1 MKALHLHR
9 WNVTPAEA
17 REIQI
22 LRSLLERNDQ
32 ISHVKHVAG
41 ADIAFHLRGRG
52 SWRTGEGRAIAGVIV
67 YRFPEMEEVES
78 L

>member
-22 LRSLLERNDQ
+22 QLSRRLERNDR
-32 ISHVKHVAG
+32 IPHVKHVAG
-41 ADIAFHLRGRG
+41 ALPIAKD
-52 SWRTGEGRAIAGVIV
+52 
-67 YRFPEMEEVES
+67 
-78 L
+78 